1 MTNNTVPAELVLG
14 GVPSP
19 SALDHLRRY
28 CGLPWSGGSPE
39 TWAFHYFDVVETD
52 PDRLDP
58 IDVVS
63 AAALHPGVS
72 RADLTFFHDR
82 RQDIESWLDGIPW
95 HRQLADSDDHIPL
108 NELVDFGAPSF
119 TLLTKVLHRKRPR
132 FVPMVDRHVLD
143 RYRPTTGERRA
154 LPAWPRL
161 IDALREDLR
170 NNHDQLAALSN
181 TIEPEVGQ
189 PVSPL
194 RICDIVIWMDARP

>member
-1 MTNNTVPAELVLG
+1 MTNETVSAGLVLG
-14 GVPSP
+14 GVTSP

-28 CGLPWSGGSPE
+28 CGLPWSGGPPE
-39 TWAFHYFDVVETD
+39 TWAFRYFDAIESD
-52 PDRLDP
+52 PDRLDS

-72 RADLTFFHDR
+72 RDDLTFFHDR
-82 RQDIESWLDGIPW
+82 RQDIEFWLHGIPLE
-95 HRQLADSDDHIPL
+95 RQLGDAEGSDELGELADFDP
-108 NELVDFGAPSF
+108 PSF

-154 LPAWPRL
+154 LPAWPGL
-161 IDALREDLR
+161 VDALRADLR
-170 NNHDQLAALSN
+170 LNLVQLASISNALES
-181 TIEPEVGQ
+181 ELGQ

-194 RICDIVIWMDARP
+194 RICDIVIWMDGRP